1 MTIGNLSASTSA
13 LAELDGIAMPDAA
26 HVMAQLRRHIDNY
39 EYDEARVI
47 ATRLLEQI
55 GSQVP

>member
-1 MTIGNLSASTSA
+1 
-13 LAELDGIAMPDAA
+13 MPGAA
-26 HVMAQLRRHIDNY
+26 HVMTQLRRHIDNY